1 MTQAGEQ
8 VHPGPYAVDARA
20 GTLTW
25 QTPRRR
31 RLLLALPGG
40 GAGGRPTLAAVD
52 LVQVRSLGSMGS
64 LYGPNVS
71 HRLGW
76 GTVLL
81 LDPTGLVI
89 GRTRLTGWAQARATW
104 PARLAPLAA
113 HGVEVRI
120 DPPNRSYTPKQLC
133 RRHPGALG
141 LWPLRQDWSLMLA
154 IGLLLLTTVAVAPVA
169 QTTRGSEAVAVPVL
183 VGLLLTTA
191 VFVLRPTRR
200 TLAVRQVRRAARR
213 PMR

>member
-1 MTQAGEQ
+1 MTEPGARTSA
-8 VHPGPYAVDARA
+8 GPYTVDAEA

-25 QTPRRR
+25 HAPRRR
-31 RLLLALPGG
+31 PLTLALPGG
-40 GAGGRPTLAAVD
+40 DPARPTLAAVD

-81 LDPTGLVI
+81 LDPAGLVI
-89 GRTRLTGWAQARATW
+89 GRTRLTGWAQARADW
-104 PARLAPLAA
+104 PARLSALAA

-120 DPPNRSYTPKQLC
+120 DPPDRSYKPKQLC

-141 LWPLRQDWSLMLA
+141 LWPLRQDWSLVMAMLLVLVTA
-154 IGLLLLTTVAVAPVA
+154 VAVAPVA
-169 QTTRGSEAVAVPVL
+169 QTTRGSEAIAVPVL
-183 VGLLLTTA
+183 VVLALTTA
-191 VFVLRPTRR
+191 GFVLRPTRD
-200 TLAVRQVRRAARR
+200 TLAVRRLRRAARR
-213 PMR
+213 PVR